1 MASRCTCVLGY
12 AAAAAA
18 AVNDISDDAGVGRW
32 AETNRDQL
40 RQHNSSLEFKL
51 HRLRFIEFIERGA
64 CGQTDAVQYAKNFA
78 PFAAAHS
85 KGLPTFPPLSL
96 LHLTSY

>member
-1 MASRCTCVLGY
+1 VF
-12 AAAAAA
+12 
-18 AVNDISDDAGVGRW
+18 GRW

-51 HRLRFIEFIERGA
+51 HRLRFIEYVERGA
-64 CGQTDAVQYAKNFA
+64 CGQSDAVQYAKNFA

-85 KGLPTFPPLSL
+85 KGLFDILATVGSL
-96 LHLTSY
+96 WCSVSSTRTAKVGR